1 MSNEERAHTFYY
13 TRYVAVKFRKLRRLF
28 HCVLIARRDSMLPQ
42 LLCKSCIHVTGNA
55 DEVVLF
61 HDHHRRED
69 NIALHPHTVGQQ
81 SSTVKPRMRTQSSGI
96 KICIP
101 FLVNEDQARGEQRLQ
116 SKQTSTSL
124 PKFSCKFLTVPLILI
139 LLTVAQFQFSF
150 ESNFVVEIKKLS
162 SEETAPQSLSELL
175 ETEKALDTEIEL
187 LESRGY
193 RVEDLDIYIDKL
205 HVYNDLKDLCQML
218 LGQLAVL
225 QEVTT
230 RDLYKSFELEVDD

>member
-1 MSNEERAHTFYY
+1 MNRSSACSTPF
-13 TRYVAVKFRKLRRLF
+13 KL
-28 HCVLIARRDSMLPQ
+28 P
-42 LLCKSCIHVTGNA
+42 
-55 DEVVLF
+55 
-61 HDHHRRED
+61 
-69 NIALHPHTVGQQ
+69 
-81 SSTVKPRMRTQSSGI
+81 
-96 KICIP
+96 
-101 FLVNEDQARGEQRLQ
+101 
-116 SKQTSTSL
+116 
-124 PKFSCKFLTVPLILI
+124 
-139 LLTVAQFQFSF
+139 
-150 ESNFVVEIKKLS
+150 IKKLS